1 VGTEAVKPRAH
12 RPKLSEA
19 RATVKIGSDTF
30 EVAGRTAQL
39 VALLVLYE
47 KRVNE
52 PASGK
57 LVAHFR
63 DMEAQLE
70 LRERLPYA
78 WLRPD

>member
-1 VGTEAVKPRAH
+1 MKPRAD
-12 RPKLSEA
+12 RPKLSETK
-19 RATVKIGSDTF
+19 ATVTINDSGPF
-30 EVAGRTAQL
+30 EVHGRTAQL

-52 PASGK
+52 PAFGK

-63 DMEAQLE
+63 DTEAQLE
-70 LRERLPYA
+70 LREGLPSL